1 MVGKIAM
8 AECGDYS
15 GIESVYQRAYDALE
29 YRAGVCLT
37 ARVRNKKNRLLET
50 GATKT
55 TIKAVSVLD
64 IINGNKKLHEIFTAI
79 LREMLAKEV

>member
-1 MVGKIAM
+1 MTHW
-8 AECGDYS
+8 S
-15 GIESVYQRAYDALE
+15 
-29 YRAGVCLT
+29 T
-37 ARVRNKKNRLLET
+37 ARVPNKKNRLLET

-64 IINGNKKLHEIFTAI
+64 IINGDKKLHEIFTAI